1 MYTNEEI
8 ARMRAKRKADQE
20 ALKAKRDAQALY
32 RYVGMA
38 CHPSGITLTRTG
50 NTIGSVVS
58 QLSNSMELYY
68 VSMNN
73 LLAEGESFEIK
84 ITREK

>member
-32 RYVGMA
+32 RYVGSVS
-38 CHPSGITLTRTG
+38 HSGMTLTRTG